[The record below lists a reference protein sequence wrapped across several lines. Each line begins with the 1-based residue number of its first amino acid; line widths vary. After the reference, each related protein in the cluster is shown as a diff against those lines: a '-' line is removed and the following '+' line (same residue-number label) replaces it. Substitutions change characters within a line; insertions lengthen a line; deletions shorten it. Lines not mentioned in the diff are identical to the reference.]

1 MHPLT
6 LFRLFL
12 SPTQG
17 WRDLMEDRPS
27 IHRLYLLHVIPF
39 ALIPSLMIYIAG
51 QKHSQRFLDLL
62 PGNKLIIVAVAFFL
76 VQLVIVPAM
85 ASIVRQLAEVAEIH
99 PSYREAFTL
108 AAVAPTALWLA
119 PLFLTIPDILVNIGI
134 TSLAMLASAGL
145 IYYGVPTVF
154 GIEEQGHALLLF
166 GAILMAGVITWGFLM
181 ICTLMVWG
189 SVQNLQFAVAAAAG
203 T

>member
-17 WRDLMEDRPS
+17 WRDLMKDKPS

-51 QKHSQRFLDLL
+51 DNHSQRFFELL
-62 PGNKLIIVAVAFFL
+62 PGNKLIIVAVALFL

-85 ASIVRQLAEVAEIH
+85 ASIVRQLAEVAEITH
-99 PSYREAFTL
+99 RTSKPSCWPQSRPRRCGWRRSFWPC
-108 AAVAPTALWLA
+108 PT
-119 PLFLTIPDILVNIGI
+119 FFSILV
-134 TSLAMLASAGL
+134 SHRW
-145 IYYGVPTVF
+145 P
-154 GIEEQGHALLLF
+154 
-166 GAILMAGVITWGFLM
+166 
-181 ICTLMVWG
+181 
-189 SVQNLQFAVAAAAG
+189 
-203 T
+203 